1 MVQIESSAI
10 RKFLSRDLLDV
21 FIRVG
26 LLVFMLVLC
35 SRVIAPFVNLA
46 LWSVVLAIALY
57 PLHRKLASYMGGRQG
72 RAATVLVLAGL
83 LLIGVPTVMLGASFA
98 KQIQAGYDRFESGT
112 VTIPQPRESVAEWP
126 LVGKRVYSLWQEAAT
141 NLPEFAQENRE
152 TLGSLSRRAVRA
164 AASTAGSV
172 LLFLAS
178 LIVAGIVMAYGESG
192 SRAVGDI
199 ICRFTSRESG
209 PPLQSLITATV
220 RSVATGVIGVAFI
233 QALILG
239 VGFIWAGVPA
249 AGLWALLVMVLGI
262 LQAPALLVTLPVIGY
277 IWTAGDASNT
287 MNIAY
292 TVYLGLGGLADNF
305 LKPLLLARGVEAPMP
320 VILLGALGGMVSGGI
335 VGMFVG
341 AVLLAVGYQLFMT
354 WVAHGADAE
363 DADAD
368 RAAETP

>member
-1 MVQIESSAI
+1 MQIESSAI
-10 RKFLSRDLLDV
+10 RNFLSRDLLDV

-26 LLVFMLVLC
+26 LLVFLLVLC

-57 PLHRKLASYMGGRQG
+57 PVHRKLAAHLGGRPG

-83 LLIGVPTVMLGASFA
+83 LLIGVPTVLLGASFA
-98 KQIQAGYDRFESGT
+98 KQVQVGYDRFESGA
-112 VTIPQPRESVAEWP
+112 VSVPQPGASVAEWP
-126 LVGKRVYSLWQEAAT
+126 LVGERVYGVWQEAAT
-141 NLPEFAQENRE
+141 NLPEFVQDHRE
-152 TLGSLSRRAVRA
+152 TLANLFRRAVRA
-164 AASTAGSV
+164 AASTAGAV

-178 LIVAGIVMAYGESG
+178 LVVAGIVMAYGESG

-199 ICRFTSRESG
+199 ICRFTSRASG
-209 PPLQSLITATV
+209 PPIQSLITATV

-239 VGFIWAGVPA
+239 IGFIWAGIPA
-249 AGLWALLVMVLGI
+249 AGLWAMLVMVLGI
-262 LQAPALLVTLPVIGY
+262 LQAPALLVTLPVIAY
-277 IWTAGDASNT
+277 VWTAGDAST
-287 MNIAY
+287 SMNMVYTAY
-292 TVYLGLGGLADNF
+292 LFLGGLADNF

-341 AVLLAVGYQLFMT
+341 AVLLAVGYQLFMA
-354 WVAHGADAE
+354 WVAYGIDAE

-368 RAAETP
+368 RAAESP